1 MAKSR
6 VEKNKKLYE
15 TLDEEIKNNKENA
28 YEEKLKAIDPELESK
43 NEESFSNETNL
54 NSKKVENKSVSPLNE
69 IAKEINGD
77 KKKKDEIVVVKKDGK
92 KEVKKEEEDDVPF
105 VDPISFT
112 DKLSVEEILRAK
124 IEQQQKI
131 KDSKKGLK
139 KGPNDENYTPEMMQE
154 RILQH
159 EGIDVRK
166 ELKMKRKSNKVLV
179 LSLLF
184 IALIL
189 VLIVGALL
197 IFKVIKL

>member
-15 TLDEEIKNNKENA
+15 TLDEEMKNNKENA

-43 NEESFSNETNL
+43 NDESFSNETNL
-54 NSKKVENKSVSPLNE
+54 NSKKVENKSVSQLNE
-69 IAKEINGD
+69 IAKEINGE
-77 KKKKDEIVVVKKDGK
+77 KKKKDEIVVVKK
-92 KEVKKEEEDDVPF
+92 EVKKEEKVEEEEEPF